1 MPKAKKKTKQK
12 NIIVYLPKAKKNN
25 TKKYN
30 SLPAKGKKKNKTKN
44 IIVYLPK
51 AKKTKVED
59 TKG

>member
-1 MPKAKKKTKQK
+1 MYWLEDKIVYEKKQK
-12 NIIVYLPKAKKNN
+12 

-30 SLPAKGKKKNKTKN
+30 SLPAKGKKTKQKN

>member
-1 MPKAKKKTKQK
+1 LQDK
-12 NIIVYLPKAKKNN
+12 IVYLPKA
-25 TKKYN
+25 
-30 SLPAKGKKKNKTKN
+30 KKNKTKN